1 MLFKRVC
8 WVKHFIEVRSTCSSR
23 SEQLIRPVRL
33 AQAKADFDL
42 SSAETS
48 SVASAAPVA
57 ESAKCGRSNWSEERR
72 LKRALCF
79 AEIPDD
85 KNAKARRVSRTTAEQ
100 RMVPLSEVKGSVGV
114 FASVLEQRR
123 MPPSCPQLSPPRRVR
138 SSPPRRVRGKGRD
151 WSQCGRLALAS
162 KAEVGP
168 EWHCEGRRKWAW
180 MHDGAE
186 VNGWFELCANGR
198 LRTSFSQSYGSW
210 ERLHGSTDLAVSFG
224 KCRHVLE
231 IIGAGPLFSRP
242 RFILRD
248 RMMLSGEAL
257 RDRRPFVTRGF
268 LLV

>member
-57 ESAKCGRSNWSEERR
+57 ESAKCGRSSWEEERR

-114 FASVLEQRR
+114 FASVLEQRP